1 MSVIYANRI
10 STEKTGSEDD
20 KVRTLEEQYR
30 ITTDVITDDQA
41 VILNS
46 GFSGNSAN
54 GSIALPQVGD
64 AHPTDPLVTVK
75 SRSLEPTEN
84 RFEWRMNVSYSNAVD
99 ALSSPGGG
107 GGGGG
112 PVVLQVT
119 IGKWDETFILEFDYS
134 NTPKRIKNSAGDPI
148 KYESSRPQIMMTF
161 SSQTQDPDFVKY
173 QGMQGKVNDGPVKW
187 LGFDFKKDQIL
198 FDEYRAASI
207 GNNTWREDFI
217 FKVRQVPDISG
228 NGRAIITRHKGW
240 QPILLDAG
248 FNELKDKD
256 GQKELGPIF
265 ATQKASDKSPPRP
278 VTQEWPLDGNGVHLP
293 AEIIEGSKIFIEF
306 QAFVQDNFNKFDFDF
321 QSILTED
328 EQVQVGIL

>member
-1 MSVIYANRI
+1 
-10 STEKTGSEDD
+10 
-20 KVRTLEEQYR
+20 
-30 ITTDVITDDQA
+30 
-41 VILNS
+41 
-46 GFSGNSAN
+46 
-54 GSIALPQVGD
+54 
-64 AHPTDPLVTVK
+64 
-75 SRSLEPTEN
+75 
-84 RFEWRMNVSYSNAVD
+84 
-99 ALSSPGGG
+99 
-107 GGGGG
+107 
-112 PVVLQVT
+112 
-119 IGKWDETFILEFDYS
+119 
-134 NTPKRIKNSAGDPI
+134 
-148 KYESSRPQIMMTF
+148 MMTF
-161 SSQTQDPDFVKY
+161 SSQTQNPDFVKY

-217 FKVRQVPDISG
+217 FKMRQVPDISG